1 MNKFYYMKKLYIYLS
16 ALFIFSCSIESNE
29 NKIGIVIHGGAGTI
43 LKENMTP
50 ELENSY
56 MIKLEEA
63 IRTGYD
69 ILKNGGPSKD
79 AVEQAI
85 RVMEDSPLFN
95 AGVGAVLT
103 NDERVSL
110 DASFMDGKNL
120 NAGAIAGSS
129 YIKNPISAAIAVM
142 EESPHVLLSSKGADD
157 FAIEKG
163 IDTVPN
169 SYFITERRLNSL
181 RSLKNRNSISYEDPF
196 LKDSKY
202 GTVGSVA
209 IDINGNISAGTST
222 GGTTNKIWGRIGDV
236 PIIGAGNYANND
248 CCGISATGWGEH
260 FIRNVVAYDIAAQ
273 ILYKNEDIINAS
285 KNSLDKVKATG
296 GDGGVI
302 GLDKNGKV
310 TMEFNTAGMYR
321 AHMDND
327 GNITIKIYKD

>member
-1 MNKFYYMKKLYIYLS
+1 MKKL
-16 ALFIFSCSIESNE
+16 FIFLYFLLLTSCSIESSE

-43 LKENMTP
+43 LKENMTQ

-56 MIKLEEA
+56 IIKLEEA
-63 IRTGYD
+63 VTAGYE
-69 ILKNGGPSKD
+69 ILKNGGSSKD
-79 AVEQAI
+79 AVERAI

-110 DASFMDGKNL
+110 DASFMDGESL

-142 EESPHVLLSSKGADD
+142 EMSPHVLLSSKGADD

-163 IDTVPN
+163 IDTVAN
-169 SYFITERRLNSL
+169 SYFITERRLKSL
-181 RSLKNRNSISYEDPF
+181 RRLKDKNISFKDPF
-196 LKDSKY
+196 IKDSKY

-236 PIIGAGNYANND
+236 PIIGAGNYANNE

-273 ILYKNEDIINAS
+273 IIYKNENIKVAS
-285 KNSLDKVKATG
+285 KKSLDKVKSTG

-302 GLDKNGKV
+302 GLDKNGNV
-310 TMEFNTAGMYR
+310 AMEFNTAGMYR
-321 AHMDND
+321 AHIDNE
-327 GNITIKIYKD
+327 GKITIKIYKD

>member
-1 MNKFYYMKKLYIYLS
+1 MD
-16 ALFIFSCSIESNE
+16 SNE

-43 LKENMTP
+43 LKENMTT

-56 MIKLEEA
+56 KIKLEEA
-63 IRTGYD
+63 VRIGYD
-69 ILKNGGPSKD
+69 ILKNGGSSKD

-85 RVMEDSPLFN
+85 RIMEDSPLFN

-110 DASFMDGKNL
+110 DASFMNGENL

-142 EESPHVLLSSKGADD
+142 DESPHVLLSSKGADD
-157 FAIEKG
+157 FAIEIG

-169 SYFITERRLNSL
+169 TYFITERRLNSL
-181 RSLKNRNSISYEDPF
+181 KRLKNRSSVSYKDPF
-196 LKDSKY
+196 IKDSKF

-209 IDINGNISAGTST
+209 IDIDGNISAGTST

-236 PIIGAGNYANND
+236 PIIGAGNYANNN

-273 ILYKNEDIINAS
+273 IMYNNENIKDAS
-285 KNSLDKVKATG
+285 KKSLNKVKATG

-302 GLDKNGKV
+302 GLDKYGNV
-310 TMEFNTAGMYR
+310 AMEFNTAGMYR
-321 AHMDND
+321 AHIDNE
-327 GNITIKIYKD
+327 GKITIKIYKN

>member
-1 MNKFYYMKKLYIYLS
+1 MKKLYIYLS

-310 TMEFNTAGMYR
+310 TMEFNTVGMYR

>member
-1 MNKFYYMKKLYIYLS
+1 MKKLFIL
-16 ALFIFSCSIESNE
+16 LFVLLIISCSIESNE

-43 LKENMTP
+43 LKENMTA

-63 IRTGYD
+63 VTKGYD
-69 ILKNGGPSKD
+69 ILKNGGSSKD

-110 DASFMDGKNL
+110 DASFMDGENL

-129 YIKNPISAAIAVM
+129 YVKNPISAAIAVM
-142 EESPHVLLSSKGADD
+142 EKSPHVLLSSKGADD
-157 FAIEKG
+157 FAIDMG

-181 RSLKNRNSISYEDPF
+181 RRLKDKNVSYKDPF
-196 LKDSKY
+196 IKDSKF

-209 IDINGNISAGTST
+209 IDIKGNISAGTST

-236 PIIGAGNYANND
+236 PIIGAGNYANNE

-273 ILYKNEDIINAS
+273 IIYKNENIVDAS
-285 KNSLDKVKATG
+285 KKSLDKVKATG

-302 GLDKNGKV
+302 GLDKNGNV
-310 TMEFNTAGMYR
+310 AMEFNTAGMYR
-321 AHMDND
+321 AHIDNE

>member
-1 MNKFYYMKKLYIYLS
+1 MKKLFILLFVL
-16 ALFIFSCSIESNE
+16 LFISCSIESNE

-43 LKENMTP
+43 LKENMTA

-63 IRTGYD
+63 VTKGYD
-69 ILKNGGPSKD
+69 ILKNGGSSKD

-110 DASFMDGKNL
+110 DASFMDGENL

-129 YIKNPISAAIAVM
+129 YVKNPISAAIAVM
-142 EESPHVLLSSKGADD
+142 EKSPHVLLSSKGADD
-157 FAIEKG
+157 FAIEMG

-181 RSLKNRNSISYEDPF
+181 RRLKDKNISYKDPF
-196 LKDSKY
+196 IKDSKF

-209 IDINGNISAGTST
+209 IDIKGNISAGTST

-236 PIIGAGNYANND
+236 PIIGAGNYANNE

-273 ILYKNEDIINAS
+273 IIYKNENIVDAS
-285 KNSLDKVKATG
+285 KKSLDKVKATG

-302 GLDKNGKV
+302 GLDKNGNV
-310 TMEFNTAGMYR
+310 AMEFNTAGMYR
-321 AHMDND
+321 AHIDNE

>member
-1 MNKFYYMKKLYIYLS
+1 MKRLS
-16 ALFIFSCSIESNE
+16 TFIMILFILSCKTNPDKSN
-29 NKIGIVIHGGAGTI
+29 IGIVIHGGAGTI
-43 LKENMTP
+43 LKENMSA
-50 ELENSY
+50 ELEKAY
-56 MIKLEEA
+56 RTKLEEA
-63 IRTGYD
+63 VKTGYA
-69 ILKNGGPSKD
+69 ILKNGGSSRD
-79 AVEQAI
+79 AVEESI
-85 RVMEDSPLFN
+85 KIMENSALFN

-110 DASFMDGKNL
+110 DASFMSGEDL

-129 YIKNPISAAIAVM
+129 FIKNPISAAIAVM
-142 EESPHVLLSSKGADD
+142 DKSPHVLLSSKGADD

-169 SYFITERRLNSL
+169 SYFITERRLQSL
-181 RSLKNRNSISYEDPF
+181 RKIKESNSVPYDDPF
-196 LKDSKY
+196 IKDSKY

>member
-1 MNKFYYMKKLYIYLS
+1 
-16 ALFIFSCSIESNE
+16 
-29 NKIGIVIHGGAGTI
+29 
-43 LKENMTP
+43 
-50 ELENSY
+50 

-63 IRTGYD
+63 VTAGYD
-69 ILKNGGPSKD
+69 ILKNGGSSKD
-79 AVEQAI
+79 AIEQAI

-110 DASFMDGKNL
+110 DASFMDGENL

-142 EESPHVLLSSKGADD
+142 EKSPHVLLSSKGADD

-181 RSLKNRNSISYEDPF
+181 RRLKDRNSISYEDSF
-196 LKDSKY
+196 IKDSKY

-236 PIIGAGNYANND
+236 PIIGAGNYANNE

-273 ILYKNEDIINAS
+273 MIYKNENIKDAS
-285 KNSLDKVKATG
+285 KKSLDKVKATG

-302 GLDKNGKV
+302 GLDKNGNV
-310 TMEFNTAGMYR
+310 AMEFNTAGMYR
-321 AHMDND
+321 AHIDNE

>member
-1 MNKFYYMKKLYIYLS
+1 MKKL
-16 ALFIFSCSIESNE
+16 FIFLFVLLLTSCSIESSE

-43 LKENMTP
+43 LKENMTQ

-56 MIKLEEA
+56 IIKLEEA
-63 IRTGYD
+63 VTAGYD
-69 ILKNGGPSKD
+69 ILKNGGSSKD
-79 AVEQAI
+79 AVEKAI

-110 DASFMDGKNL
+110 DASFMDGENL

-142 EESPHVLLSSKGADD
+142 EKSPHVLLSSKGADD

-181 RSLKNRNSISYEDPF
+181 RRLKDRNSISYEDPF
-196 LKDSKY
+196 IKDSKY

-222 GGTTNKIWGRIGDV
+222 GGTNK
-236 PIIGAGNYANND
+236 
-248 CCGISATGWGEH
+248 
-260 FIRNVVAYDIAAQ
+260 
-273 ILYKNEDIINAS
+273 
-285 KNSLDKVKATG
+285 
-296 GDGGVI
+296 
-302 GLDKNGKV
+302 
-310 TMEFNTAGMYR
+310 
-321 AHMDND
+321 
-327 GNITIKIYKD
+327 

>member
-1 MNKFYYMKKLYIYLS
+1 MKKL
-16 ALFIFSCSIESNE
+16 FIFLFLLLTISCSIESNE

-63 IRTGYD
+63 VRTGYD
-69 ILKNGGPSKD
+69 ILKNGGSSKE
-79 AVEQAI
+79 AVEQTI

-110 DASFMDGKNL
+110 DASFMDGENL

-129 YIKNPISAAIAVM
+129 YVKNPISAAIAVM
-142 EESPHVLLSSKGADD
+142 EKSPHVLLSSKGADD
-157 FAIEKG
+157 FAIEMG

-181 RSLKNRNSISYEDPF
+181 RRLKNKNVSYEDPF
-196 LKDSKY
+196 IKDSKF

-209 IDINGNISAGTST
+209 IDIHGNISAGTST

-236 PIIGAGNYANND
+236 PIIGAGNYANNE

-273 ILYKNEDIINAS
+273 MIYKNENIEEAS
-285 KNSLDKVKATG
+285 KKSLDKVKATG

-302 GLDKNGKV
+302 GLDKNGNIA
-310 TMEFNTAGMYR
+310 MEFNTAGMYR
-321 AHMDND
+321 ALIDNE